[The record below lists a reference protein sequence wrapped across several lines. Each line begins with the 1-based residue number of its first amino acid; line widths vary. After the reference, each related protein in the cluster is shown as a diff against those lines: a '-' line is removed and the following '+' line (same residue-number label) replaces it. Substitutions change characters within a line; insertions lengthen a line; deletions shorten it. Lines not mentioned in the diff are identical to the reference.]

1 MTDIYAEFG
10 INNAVMSSNNITEHE
25 QNMLGMSVDVRD
37 GDDSVILE
45 EPNEGNE
52 NELELGTED
61 GANEEQEGSEEGGE
75 EGSEEGTESDDFT
88 PLGEPDADLLQAS
101 AEIDEYADGFAQMR
115 AQAIKAGLPQDI
127 ADRIEREYEEDNQLS
142 AKSFEELAK
151 VGYSA
156 GFVKSFIQGQE
167 ALAQT
172 YVAKIQA
179 YAGGADKFASIMAH
193 INANSPDAAEALEE
207 AIGRQDLSAIKTI
220 INLGMASRTKKFGK
234 SPERSV
240 TKRAPASGAP
250 KTAPKG
256 PEGFESQREMI
267 AAMSDPRY
275 QNDSK
280 YRAQVEARVGR
291 SSW

>member
-25 QNMLGMSVDVRD
+25 QNMLGMQVDVRD
-37 GDDSVILE
+37 GDDSIQLNEPTDGDESTEIQLE
-45 EPNEGNE
+45 TGEEGN
-52 NELELGTED
+52 NELDLTEGDED
-61 GANEEQEGSEEGGE
+61 GA
-75 EGSEEGTESDDFT
+75 EEGTESDDFT
-88 PLGEPDADLLQAS
+88 PLGDPDRELVQAS

-156 GFVKSFIQGQE
+156 GFVKSFINGQE
-167 ALAQT
+167 ALATT

-179 YAGGADKFASIMAH
+179 YAGGTEKFTAIMSH
-193 INANSPDAAEALEE
+193 LNANSPDAAQALEE
-207 AIGRQDLSAIKTI
+207 AIGRQDLAAIKTI

-234 SPERSV
+234 TPERSV
-240 TKRAPASGAP
+240 TKRAPAS
-250 KTAPKG
+250 TQRQTQKG
-256 PEGFESQREMI
+256 PQGFESQREMI
-267 AAMSDPRY
+267 KAMSDPRY
-275 QNDSK
+275 ANDSK
-280 YRAQVEARVGR
+280 FRSEVEARVGR